1 MVLYKKRE
9 FFKTKGEE
17 EMKRSFVIV
26 SWIIVLGLMLSG
38 CASAPTAAPTAAA
51 TAAATVAPTATPLFP
66 AESLVEKGKLTVCT
80 NLPYEPMEFR
90 DEKEQLVGMD
100 IDLGTEL
107 ATRLGLKAQFVE
119 SVFDTIIPGLLSGKC
134 DIIMSSMSV
143 TTSRSKQVS
152 FIPYYIAGISFMV
165 PKGNPDNINST
176 LDLCGKKVAAQ
187 SGTYEVDFLQGTADY
202 EGAGVSQ
209 ACEKAGKK
217 KVNVVITKEDSDAQQ
232 QLLSR
237 KVSAYSADS
246 PVVLNFIK
254 KLGDQ
259 FQTAGEIYDSGP
271 YGIAIPCGA
280 ADCSTAPFSP
290 LGKALNNAFQKM
302 LTDGGYDALL
312 AKWNLAAGTIK
323 K

>member
-1 MVLYKKRE
+1 MKKSVIFVSCIVVL
-9 FFKTKGEE
+9 
-17 EMKRSFVIV
+17 V
-26 SWIIVLGLMLSG
+26 LMLSG
-38 CASAPTAAPTAAA
+38 CASAPTAAPTVPAATA
-51 TAAATVAPTATPLFP
+51 APTAAATVAPSPTPLVP
-66 AESLVEKGKLTVCT
+66 PEKLVEKGKLTICT
-80 NLPYEPMEFR
+80 NLPYKPMEFR

-107 ATRLGLKAQFVE
+107 ANRLGLKAQFVE

-143 TTSRSKQVS
+143 TTSRNKQVS

-165 PKGNPDNINST
+165 QKGNPENINTT

-217 KVNVVITKEDSDAQQ
+217 KVDVVVTKEDSDALQ

-246 PVVLNFIK
+246 PVVLDFLKDN
-254 KLGDQ
+254 GDQ

-290 LGKALNNAFQKM
+290 LGKALNDAFQKM

-312 AKWNLAAGTIK
+312 KKWNLADGTIK

>member
-1 MVLYKKRE
+1 
-9 FFKTKGEE
+9 
-17 EMKRSFVIV
+17 MKRSVGFISCIV
-26 SWIIVLGLMLSG
+26 ALGLVLSA
-38 CASAPTAAPTAAA
+38 CASAPTAAP
-51 TAAATVAPTATPLFP
+51 AATVAPAATAAPAAATEVPLK
-66 AESLVEKGKLTVCT
+66 LVENGKLTVCS
-80 NLPYEPMEFR
+80 NLPYKPMEFR
-90 DEKEQLVGMD
+90 DENEQWAGMD

-107 ATRLGLKAQFVE
+107 ANRLGLKVSFVDT
-119 SVFDTIIPGLLSGKC
+119 VFDTIIPALLSGKC
-134 DIIMSSMSV
+134 DIVMSSMSV

-209 ACEKAGKK
+209 ECEKAGKK
-217 KVNVVITKEDSDAQQ
+217 KVIVVVTKEDSDAFQ
-232 QLLSR
+232 QLLSG
-237 KVSAYSADS
+237 KVAAYSADS
-246 PVVLNFIK
+246 PVVMDFLK
-254 KLGDQ
+254 DRGDQ

-271 YGIAIPCGA
+271 YGIAIPCGE

-290 LGKALNNAFQKM
+290 LGKALNDAFQKI

>member
-1 MVLYKKRE
+1 
-9 FFKTKGEE
+9 
-17 EMKRSFVIV
+17 MKRSLVFVSCIV
-26 SWIIVLGLMLSG
+26 VLGLMLSG
-38 CASAPTAAPTAAA
+38 CASAPTAAPTVPAATA
-51 TAAATVAPTATPLFP
+51 APTAAATVAPSPTPLVP
-66 AESLVEKGKLTVCT
+66 PEKLVEKGKLTICT
-80 NLPYEPMEFR
+80 NLPYKPMEFR

-107 ATRLGLKAQFVE
+107 ANRLGLKAQFVE

-143 TTSRSKQVS
+143 TTSRNKQVS
-152 FIPYYIAGISFMV
+152 FIPYYIAGISFV
-165 PKGNPDNINST
+165 VQKGNPENINTT

-217 KVNVVITKEDSDAQQ
+217 KVNVIITKEDSDAQQ

-237 KVSAYSADS
+237 KVSAWSADS
-246 PVVLNFIK
+246 PVVLNFLK
-254 KLGDQ
+254 DHGDQ

-290 LGKALNNAFQKM
+290 VGKALNDAFQKM
-302 LTDGGYDALL
+302 LTDGGYDTLL
-312 AKWNLAAGTIK
+312 KKWNLADGTIK

>member
-1 MVLYKKRE
+1 
-9 FFKTKGEE
+9 
-17 EMKRSFVIV
+17 MKRSFVLV
-26 SWIIVLGLMLSG
+26 SCIIVLGLMLSA
-38 CASAPTAAPTAAA
+38 CASAPTAAPAAPAAPAA

-66 AESLVEKGKLTVCT
+66 AESLVEKGKLTVCS
-80 NLPYEPMEFR
+80 NLPYKPMEFR
-90 DEKEQLVGMD
+90 DEKEQWAGMD

-107 ATRLGLKAQFVE
+107 ANRLGLKVSFVDT
-119 SVFDTIIPGLLSGKC
+119 VFDTIIPSLLSGKC

-165 PKGNPDNINST
+165 QKGNPEKINTT

-209 ACEKAGKK
+209 ACEKDGKK
-217 KVNVVITKEDSDAQQ
+217 KVIVVVTKEDSDAFQ
-232 QLLSR
+232 QLLSG

-246 PVVLNFIK
+246 PVVLDFLK
-254 KLGDQ
+254 DHGDQ

-290 LGKALNNAFQKM
+290 LGKALNDAFQKM